1 MLSESLSQHKNRLM
15 NGGNVTEHLSRI
27 FRSFVFSLVV
37 LCVIGLVG
45 LLLYALYNI
54 FAEFILLGV
63 LFCYLFVV
71 TLIGMYR
78 EETDLFDNWG
88 QQ

>member
-1 MLSESLSQHKNRLM
+1 M
-15 NGGNVTEHLSRI
+15 TEHLSRI

-37 LCVIGLVG
+37 LCGISLIF

-54 FAEFILLGV
+54 FTEFILLGV

-78 EETDLFDNWG
+78 EETDLFDKNPLNLRPHKSDD
-88 QQ
+88 